1 MNHVSF
7 LSSYWLPLINR
18 WFNQQVSETLEEP
31 VYDRRW
37 GGGGGEELS
46 SEVVESILTVW
57 QYLRDCDSQLAPF
70 DLPSQD
76 CVAQTSGPL
85 IF

>member
-31 VYDRRW
+31 VYDRR
-37 GGGGGEELS
+37 
-46 SEVVESILTVW
+46 
-57 QYLRDCDSQLAPF
+57 
-70 DLPSQD
+70 
-76 CVAQTSGPL
+76 
-85 IF
+85 